1 MLVIGVG
8 TAQPSSNEFSWS
20 GRRHDD
26 DAPGASRGNSSA
38 ELFDAVFHALHDG
51 EQVAVG
57 VAGALSAPLPDG
69 GIDAVNERALEV
81 LATAEG
87 QAPDIVRIR
96 TLLDELGKWRPWT
109 VVSTSL
115 GRWRATTSVLVWQI
129 ETDAAAVDERAADA
143 AVEAFYERVRT
154 ASDAAPASDRRVLNL
169 PAAIAMRAGLGVDTA
184 QLTEPPLAIAPLRE
198 RDLR

>member
-8 TAQPSSNEFSWS
+8 TAQPSSDEFSWS

-26 DAPGASRGNSSA
+26 DAPGASRGSSSA

-57 VAGALSAPLPDG
+57 VAGTLSTPLPDG
-69 GIDAVNERALEV
+69 GIDAVNQRAPEA
-81 LATAEG
+81 LATAED
-87 QAPDIVRIR
+87 QTPDIVPIR

-109 VVSTSL
+109 MVSTSL
-115 GRWRATTSVLVWQI
+115 ARWRATTSVLVWRI
-129 ETDAAAVDERAADA
+129 ETDDAAVDESVADA
-143 AVEAFYERVRT
+143 AVEAFYELVGT
-154 ASDAAPASDRRVLNL
+154 ASETPPASDERVLNL

-198 RDLR
+198 RELR